1 MSGVYTADRWE
12 LVYPPLPSPCSVV
25 VVVGEGSSIL
35 GESIQHCLLHTGTT
49 VQVIRV
55 EDLQTV
61 APHCQLVV
69 AAQLDADTAVR
80 INTMA
85 RDSLT
90 PFLYC
95 KMVPGYCAV
104 FYDQGEQSGDGG
116 GGGHLRDDGL
126 SVHVGAVI
134 RGDEEE
140 VSIIICDRAHYL
152 EVGDSLM
159 IGREKMMVME
169 VMSDKEVK
177 VSHGGVECKQ
187 GDLVVPLPSP
197 GVAMPVHR

>member
-1 MSGVYTADRWE
+1 M
-12 LVYPPLPSPCSVV
+12 
-25 VVVGEGSSIL
+25 GEGSSIL

-69 AAQLDADTAVR
+69 TAQLDADAD
-80 INTMA
+80 A

-104 FYDQGEQSGDGG
+104 FYDHGEQSGDGG
-116 GGGHLRDDGL
+116 GGGHIRDDGL

-140 VSIIICDRAHYL
+140 VSIISCDRAHYL

>member
-1 MSGVYTADRWE
+1 MSGVSTADSWQ
-12 LVYPPLPSPCSVV
+12 LVYPPLPSPCSVL

-35 GESIQHCLLHTGTT
+35 CESIQHCLLRTGTT

-61 APHCQLVV
+61 APCQLVV

-95 KMVPGYCAV
+95 KMVSGSCAV

-134 RGDEEE
+134 RGDEAE
-140 VSIIICDRAHYL
+140 VSIISCDRAHYL

-177 VSHGGVECKQ
+177 VSYGGVECKQ
-187 GDLVVPLPSP
+187 GDLVLPLPSP
-197 GVAMPVHR
+197 GVPMPVHR